1 MAKGRTLTSTATL
14 YFNGKQAKNE
24 IEILKKSVIQLKK
37 EIAEMEAKEGTPDF
51 DDKKLKELNKQLET
65 TNRLVA
71 KGEKEIKGYDAVLK
85 SLTDARMS
93 ELQLAQRLAKNVI
106 NSFDPKNMELGDP
119 TERLQATVRGFDEIQ
134 ARIKAL
140 KAGFTDAMQASENTA
155 GMTIAQLERLKGV
168 LIEEQKL
175 VATDKAAWEN
185 YGDAIRKVGNE
196 MEALKGLDAS
206 SIKGRA
212 TDIISKVKDGS
223 FTGTIEQT
231 KEAIKLLQQY
241 NDEVNE
247 MGSDEFKET
256 AAAISQ
262 LNLQLQTAS
271 RNLMSYEEAQEKLK
285 QLSEGTW
292 KGTSEEIQ
300 RVQRSFELYKSSLKE
315 GDTTQLKKVN
325 DELRETQKYANRAS
339 VSIEDM
345 DDFLKNKLKTANLE
359 QLEVAAK
366 ELGDKIQRAGQK
378 TKEFAEASSQLR
390 QVDKRIKEINKSMEY
405 QGNIIVKTANRLASY
420 VLVYTGFNEVVGYM
434 KRLTQANLELSDSLS
449 DIQKTTG
456 LSADSVAALSKE
468 IDAIDTRT
476 AQKELHDLAYEAGK
490 LGISAEQDILGFV
503 KAGNQLLVALG
514 EDLGGAEAVRSLMKV
529 NAILG
534 ETQKLGVEKALL
546 ATGSAINEIT
556 QTSRASAGP
565 INDIVGRIGAIGAAA
580 KMSMPDLIALA
591 GTADALGQHAEVSGT
606 AFNKLITAVQT
617 NTKEIA
623 INVGIPEK
631 ELRDLM
637 QAGNTMDAIVLI
649 LEKMRAMGGIDV
661 LAPMMASFGSEGE
674 RIKQVL
680 TTMVG
685 GVDELKAQLFT
696 ANRAFEDATSVTD
709 EYNIKNE
716 NAAAIL
722 QRTANAIR
730 EAFVNS
736 GFVEVMTD
744 ILRLLASVPN
754 VIERNYQAFRLLAS
768 AFAGVVV
775 HLTVMNTKLKET
787 LGAFKLL
794 QWQTYAKPIETFAT
808 AMMTASGRAAYLRA
822 SMANLSSAANAVRAA
837 WLKMVVAIKNI
848 NWANIGTTIVSFG
861 KSLFQLSTYT
871 NLVAKGWKALGVVMS
886 SNFVGFALNA
896 LASIVTYMAL
906 FRDETE
912 KAVKTV
918 DAYNENLNKEQTEL
932 NNLRFAID
940 HANKSNGERAALIK
954 QLNDKYGS
962 YLGFMVTEKNYADEQ
977 TYIYDL
983 LNEKLRE
990 TIALKMKEKTL
1001 GSIVDKY
1008 SDLRSEYANAI
1019 MEELEGMKNI
1029 GDTNKNEAYRT
1040 IIQAF
1045 NQAIEADKEYSID
1058 LMQDFK
1064 KQYELSGIK
1073 FSIGFQENLA
1083 RLFGVMKNI
1092 KKESEQT
1099 VKIFSAENEAAGI
1112 AQLTKQYENLA
1123 EKQEGGIFGS
1133 SDLENLKTY
1142 KDQALAF
1149 IQSAQNSIS
1158 GLNAKIKSGQELTK
1172 GEKQMYDER
1181 IAQINQVQEGLKVV
1195 NDRYKEIGQQN
1206 LYGKGLGIDNMSGN
1220 QLADMLK
1227 KLNDDYAMLRG
1238 DASGKIF
1245 ESTAE
1250 DAKAIAN
1257 EMGLNTQYW
1266 EVFKDRNAALKWYY
1280 DQAKAIKAKLKSMNL
1295 NSSGNFTFDE
1305 EGSDDK
1311 EKQREARQAYQA
1323 SVSALKAYFNERE
1336 TLIRKSNLTEED
1348 MNRQLLATQIEYEQD
1363 SQELRKKFIG
1373 DENTFD
1379 PSKYKGVLSGYEYFT
1394 KKDLDE
1400 QAKQYQTFGDYMTD
1414 GARNMITQSGLKI
1427 EELMD
1432 KQKEN
1437 IKKTLLEGDMFAG
1450 FEDKF
1455 AKMLD
1460 ELGVLTSEAEDKL
1473 FADANEANRMNGID
1487 KVIGL
1492 TPEMRK
1498 QRIAALVSFADES
1511 YKVTADGLK
1520 ALMMENEAYAE
1531 WVEDLDEDQ
1540 MNAILQKLRWYYD
1553 ERLSL
1558 IKKYQDQINKEFD
1571 MSYEQSGQK
1580 FKDEQRKQEVDEAGA
1595 ELEMMEQ
1602 LGITPNYKDKMQQKT
1617 DEYLAEIAKQKARM
1631 DDALD
1636 RMDVAALEMEEAEQS
1651 YGTDSDEYRSA
1662 EARYFA
1668 AQTIMTQIQIDN
1680 NKLRAENEREQTQIM
1695 LDEWQKR
1702 AEKMGEFSSMFGDF
1716 LGEQIMLEKQAND
1729 ARARGDLDTAKKIEQ
1744 QQKQNKQN
1752 LIKNLL
1758 NFIVDEAALW
1768 AKELGLKM
1776 MFNAMSLA
1784 DDKKKAVEEVSLEG
1798 KKSILSIFLSAL
1810 TGQAS
1815 EAKKGLP
1822 GLITGA
1828 IVFAATMALQAM
1840 AKSAISNMFPEASTG
1855 STNTR
1860 KMSTGMLTYEKGNYP
1875 VLGNDGKVYDA
1886 KYEGAGMKT
1895 GVYGGGAHFGI
1906 FSEKQPEMIVDGKTT
1921 QKIILNYPYIYDAIT
1936 TIAKNGRLV
1945 NAMPTFASGD
1955 YPAGMKQL
1963 SAAVPVA
1970 DTAQSEASI
1979 AREERTNA
1987 IMEQTTAMLAK
1998 LSRQIDSGI
2007 TAHLDG
2013 LETHKQQKKNERFL
2027 KRRGID

>member
-155 GMTIAQLERLKGV
+155 GMTVAQLERLKGV

-185 YGDAIRKVGNE
+185 YGNTIDKITADIER
-196 MEALKGLDAS
+196 LKGLDNE
-206 SIKGRA
+206 SIKDRA
-212 TDIISKVKDGS
+212 TKIISQVKGGS
-223 FTGTIEQT
+223 
-231 KEAIKLLQQY
+231 Y
-241 NDEVNE
+241 
-247 MGSDEFKET
+247 
-256 AAAISQ
+256 
-262 LNLQLQTAS
+262 
-271 RNLMSYEEAQEKLK
+271 
-285 QLSEGTW
+285 
-292 KGTSEEIQ
+292 KGTSEQMREDIKLVQEYNAKVNEVNSEAFKETNEVLSQMNLELKLASENLLNYDEAQKKLSRMNELEAIQ
-300 RVQRSFELYKSSLKE
+300 KGDKTKKIEGRTLSDAEKKEWDELAKDIDRVNKSIAAYKESLKK
-315 GDTTQLKKVN
+315 GDTKKLKEVN
-325 DELRETQKYANRAS
+325 EELRQSQVYANRAALE
-339 VSIEDM
+339 IRNLDE
-345 DDFLKNKLKTANLE
+345 FLDKNLHTANLDE
-359 QLEVAAK
+359 LQLAAG
-366 ELGDKIQRAGQK
+366 ELETRMRKARKGTEDYVKA
-378 TKEFAEASSQLR
+378 AAQLR
-390 QVDKRIKEINKSMEY
+390 DVNKRIKSINKDMED
-405 QGNIIVKTANRLASY
+405 QGSVIEKTAQRLTSY
-420 VLVYTGFNEVVGYM
+420 VAVYGAYNLVAGKVRDFFQTNV
-434 KRLTQANLELSDSLS
+434 QLSDAMS
-449 DIQKTTG
+449 DVQKTTG
-456 LSADSVAALSKE
+456 MTADEVAALGKQ
-468 IDAIDTRT
+468 IDAMDTRT
-476 AQKELHDLAYEAGK
+476 AQQQLYELAATAGQ
-490 LGISAEQDILGFV
+490 LGIRGEEDIMGFV
-503 KAGNQLLVALG
+503 NASNMITVALN
-514 EDLGGAEAVRSLMKV
+514 ELGSEGTASLMKI
-529 NAILG
+529 ATLTG
-534 ETQKLGVEKALL
+534 EIASEGTEGALL
-546 ATGSAINEIT
+546 KIGSAINDLT
-556 QTSRASAGP
+556 ANSAATAGP
-565 INDIVGRIGAIGAAA
+565 IVDFISRVGGVASAVGIATHEMAAMGATFN
-580 KMSMPDLIALA
+580 ALNQETEVA
-591 GTADALGQHAEVSGT
+591 GTAMNQMMTALTSAVRNQSMAFAQALNVDLQALTDLVNQGKSMEALVMVFESLQRSGNVSQEALKALGSEGT
-606 AFNKLITAVQT
+606 KNNRIVTALVE
-617 NTKEIA
+617 N
-623 INVGIPEK
+623 
-631 ELRDLM
+631 
-637 QAGNTMDAIVLI
+637 
-649 LEKMRAMGGIDV
+649 IDV
-661 LAPMMASFGSEGE
+661 LKTNLNIS
-674 RIKQVL
+674 
-680 TTMVG
+680 
-685 GVDELKAQLFT
+685 AQ
-696 ANRAFEDATSVTD
+696 AFEDNVSVLN
-709 EYNIKNE
+709 EYNVKNE
-716 NAAAIL
+716 NAAALLERIKNTIQETFTNPAVVEKITGWL
-722 QRTANAIR
+722 QSLKDLVDWLVKSEGAWFALKTVIAQFMAIKLAKNLMNLKMAYK
-730 EAFVNS
+730 EVA
-736 GFVEVMTD
+736 VEVIRLSGELKKFGIGLIAVGKEIWLLIRGTTTLKNVWATFGALLKTHPIMTIFSIVTTVAGAIYAFSKNTKEASEVTEEFARSETQLANKFSKTTIEAEKLVGKIKGLKVED
-744 ILRLLASVPN
+744 KERTRLINEFNSKYSKYLGYLLQDKATTDEVTKAYELLNVQLEKDYQLRLLKLQTQNLDQKYVDGQVAYIQRLREELKNMGVDDSVITKTIGYINTMVAKGEDLETILADVKDKYGVALKTTETRAITTLDGEVTSFDVRNDLGNALNDYVEYGKKYKKEREALASQAESMEEESAKTTYSKQKEYLDKEYANLKAMTGTEGEELENRKTAYRNFYSTLNGYLKNATGKQKAELQSFMETFKEETASIKELSPIVDLWGKSSN
-754 VIERNYQAFRLLAS
+754 LENWTTFGDVIKNLKTASPESLAS
-768 AFAGVVV
+768 ALDKMEAETKGISEAALSTFNQIN
-775 HLTVMNTKLKET
+775 NTEFDTSSLDKFNQDVIKTAKKIRARLKE
-787 LGAFKLL
+787 
-794 QWQTYAKPIETFAT
+794 
-808 AMMTASGRAAYLRA
+808 
-822 SMANLSSAANAVRAA
+822 
-837 WLKMVVAIKNI
+837 
-848 NWANIGTTIVSFG
+848 
-861 KSLFQLSTYT
+861 
-871 NLVAKGWKALGVVMS
+871 
-886 SNFVGFALNA
+886 LN
-896 LASIVTYMAL
+896 
-906 FRDETE
+906 R
-912 KAVKTV
+912 
-918 DAYNENLNKEQTEL
+918 
-932 NNLRFAID
+932 
-940 HANKSNGERAALIK
+940 
-954 QLNDKYGS
+954 
-962 YLGFMVTEKNYADEQ
+962 
-977 TYIYDL
+977 
-983 LNEKLRE
+983 
-990 TIALKMKEKTL
+990 
-1001 GSIVDKY
+1001 
-1008 SDLRSEYANAI
+1008 
-1019 MEELEGMKNI
+1019 
-1029 GDTNKNEAYRT
+1029 
-1040 IIQAF
+1040 
-1045 NQAIEADKEYSID
+1045 
-1058 LMQDFK
+1058 
-1064 KQYELSGIK
+1064 
-1073 FSIGFQENLA
+1073 
-1083 RLFGVMKNI
+1083 
-1092 KKESEQT
+1092 
-1099 VKIFSAENEAAGI
+1099 
-1112 AQLTKQYENLA
+1112 
-1123 EKQEGGIFGS
+1123 
-1133 SDLENLKTY
+1133 
-1142 KDQALAF
+1142 
-1149 IQSAQNSIS
+1149 
-1158 GLNAKIKSGQELTK
+1158 
-1172 GEKQMYDER
+1172 
-1181 IAQINQVQEGLKVV
+1181 
-1195 NDRYKEIGQQN
+1195 
-1206 LYGKGLGIDNMSGN
+1206 
-1220 QLADMLK
+1220 
-1227 KLNDDYAMLRG
+1227 
-1238 DASGKIF
+1238 DASG
-1245 ESTAE
+1245 
-1250 DAKAIAN
+1250 
-1257 EMGLNTQYW
+1257 
-1266 EVFKDRNAALKWYY
+1266 
-1280 DQAKAIKAKLKSMNL
+1280 
-1295 NSSGNFTFDE
+1295 NFLWGS

-1473 FADANEANRMNGID
+1473 FADANAANRMNGID
-1487 KVIGL
+1487 QVIGL

-1636 RMDVAALEMEEAEQS
+1636 RMDVAALEMEEAEQN

-1680 NKLRAENEREQTQIM
+1680 NKLRAENEREQTQIV
-1695 LDEWQKR
+1695 LDEWKKR
-1702 AEKMGEFSSMFGDF
+1702 AEKMGEFSSMFGDY

-1729 ARARGDLDTAKKIEQ
+1729 ARARGDLETAKKIEQ

-1815 EAKKGLP
+1815 EARKGLP

-1840 AKSAISNMFPEASTG
+1840 AKSAIANMFPEASTG

-1955 YPAGMKQL
+1955 YPAGMKRN
-1963 SAAVPVA
+1963 STEVAAIPV
-1970 DTAQSEASI
+1970 QSEEAI
-1979 AREERTNA
+1979 AREERANA
-1987 IMEQTTAMLAK
+1987 IMERNTAVLDR
-1998 LSRQIDSGI
+1998 LNQILVSGQI
-2007 TAHLDG
+2007 SANVDPYANSKATKRA
-2013 LETHKQQKKNERFL
+2013 ERFM